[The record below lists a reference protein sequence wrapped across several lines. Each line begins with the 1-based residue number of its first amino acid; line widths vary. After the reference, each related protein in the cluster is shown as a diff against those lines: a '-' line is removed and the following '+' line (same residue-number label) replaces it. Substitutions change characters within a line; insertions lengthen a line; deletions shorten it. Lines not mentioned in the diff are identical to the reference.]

1 MDAEKLAQWAGGA
14 WSVLPS
20 APISSVTQDS
30 RAVRPGALY
39 VALRGERF
47 DGHDFVSS
55 AFHAGASAA
64 LVDFSWEAPADV
76 AGRPLLRVLSPA
88 KALLALAKGYRASLQ
103 TFFLGVTGS
112 AGKTTLKELTA
123 SMLSLAG
130 ETVATPGNKNN
141 EIGLPL
147 SILSIPPSARYAV
160 IEAGISHPEDMDP
173 LASTLLPDASVISS
187 IGAAH
192 IAFFGSERAIASEKA
207 KLLSATS
214 PAGFAVLLDAVHE
227 RATLEAACP
236 CPVVCASLT
245 NPEADYFGEPLP
257 EGGVRVCRR
266 GESAVELRTGLQGE
280 HNVANALLAYATAR
294 EAGVTAEL
302 ALAGLAHF
310 KAPPMRWEALDVG
323 SVHVI
328 NDAYNANPLSMCAAL
343 KTFAQM
349 KAPAGKVVVLGD
361 MLELGEESDA
371 LHYQVGEEAGRT
383 PWKHLVAIGSASRA
397 LLEGACSAG
406 FDPSRTAWF
415 ATTAEA
421 SEALIAW
428 LSPGDTV
435 LLKGSRGMRL
445 EKIVEALRA
454 R

>member
-1 MDAEKLAQWAGGA
+1 MDAEKVATWSGGA
-14 WSVLPS
+14 WSVLPN
-20 APISSVTQDS
+20 APIAFVTQDS

-47 DGHDFVSS
+47 DGHDFVDS
-55 AFHAGASAA
+55 AFRAGAVAA
-64 LVDFSWEAPADV
+64 MVEASWEAPAGV
-76 AGRPLLRVLSPA
+76 ASLPLLRVANPA

-123 SMLSLAG
+123 SMLSGAG

-160 IEAGISHPEDMDP
+160 IEAGISHPKDMDP
-173 LASTLLPDASVISS
+173 LASTLQPDAAVISS
-187 IGAAH
+187 IGSAH
-192 IAFFGSERAIASEKA
+192 IAFFGSEQAIASEKA
-207 KLLSATS
+207 KLLSAT
-214 PAGFAVLLDAVHE
+214 PPTGFAVLLDAVHE
-227 RATLEAACP
+227 RATLEAACR
-236 CPVVCASLT
+236 CRVVYASLK
-245 NPEADYFGEPLP
+245 NPEADYFGESLP
-257 EGGVRVCRR
+257 FGGVRVHRR

-294 EAGVTAEL
+294 EAGVTPEQ

-310 KAPPMRWEALDVG
+310 KAPPMRWERLDAG

-349 KAPAGKVVVLGD
+349 QVPSGKVVVLGD

-371 LHYQVGEEAGRT
+371 LHRQVGEEAGRT
-383 PWKHLVAIGSASRA
+383 PWKRLVAVGSASRA
-397 LLEGACSAG
+397 LLDGARSAG
-406 FDPSRTAWF
+406 YEPSRMTWF
-415 ATTAEA
+415 ATTAQA
-421 SEALIAW
+421 AEALPA
-428 LSPGDTV
+428 LLAPGDTV

-445 EKIVEALRA
+445 EQIVEALLA